1 MRKRKLMLEN
11 GIVLTGEALGS
22 LRQTTGEV
30 VFNTSMTGYQEI
42 LSDPSY
48 CDQIVTLTYP
58 LIGNYGIN
66 RDDFETLN
74 PSAGG
79 LIVKESAAH
88 PSNFRSAANLDEWLK
103 EKDIP
108 ALAGVDTRM
117 LTRMIREH
125 GTLYGRLFG
134 EQEEE
139 KEILEELRAFQP
151 TRNKVKKVSTQH
163 AYHAPGTGR
172 RVVLM
177 DYGAK
182 HGIARNLIK
191 RGCDVFVLPYNSLA
205 EDIFKLNPDG
215 VMLSNGPGDPEDVP
229 EAVETLKKLIG
240 HLPIFGI
247 CLGHQLLSL
256 ACGAS
261 SSKLKF
267 GHRGA
272 NHPVKDVRSGRVD
285 MTSQNHGYTIDRD
298 SLMGTDLQLTHV
310 NVNDGTVEG
319 VAHNHYPAFSV
330 QYHPEASPGPE
341 DSNDLFDEFTAMID
355 KHRAKTPQV

>member
-1 MRKRKLMLEN
+1 MKRKLVLEN
-11 GIVLTGEALGS
+11 GTVFTGDAIGS
-22 LRQTTGEV
+22 LQETTGEV

-48 CDQIVTLTYP
+48 CDQIITLTYP

-66 RDDFETLN
+66 RDDFETLH

-79 LIVKESAAH
+79 LIIRESASH
-88 PSNFRSAANLDEWLK
+88 PSNFRSAASLDAWLK

-108 ALAGVDTRM
+108 AIAGIDTRM
-117 LTRMIREH
+117 LTRIIRKH
-125 GTLYGRLFG
+125 GTLSGRICS
-134 EQEEE
+134 E
-139 KEILEELRAFQP
+139 KADETEAVEELQAFQP
-151 TRNKVKKVSTQH
+151 SKDKVKRVSTKN
-163 AYHAPGTGR
+163 AYHAPGSGR

-182 HGIARNLIK
+182 HGIARNLIG
-191 RGCDVFVLPYNSLA
+191 RGCDVFVLPYNATA
-205 EDIFKLNPDG
+205 EEVLKLNPDG
-215 VMLSNGPGDPEDVP
+215 VMLSNGPGDPTDVP
-229 EAVETLKKLIG
+229 ESIETLKKLLG
-240 HLPIFGI
+240 HVPIFGI

-267 GHRGA
+267 GHRGG

-285 MTSQNHGYTIDRD
+285 ITSQNHGYTIDRD

-319 VAHNHYPAFSV
+319 VAHQHYPAFSV
-330 QYHPEASPGPE
+330 QYHPEASPGP
-341 DSNDLFDEFTAMID
+341 NDPNYLFDEFMKMIE
-355 KHRAKTPQV
+355 KHQVVSI

>member
-1 MRKRKLMLEN
+1 MKRKLMLEN
-11 GIVLTGEALGS
+11 GTVFTGDALGS
-22 LRQTTGEV
+22 LRETTGEV
-30 VFNTSMTGYQEI
+30 VFNTSMTGYQEM

-48 CDQIVTLTYP
+48 CDQFITLTYP

-74 PSAGG
+74 PAAGG
-79 LIVKESAAH
+79 LIIKESASH
-88 PSNFRSAANLDEWLK
+88 PSNFRSVETLDHWLK

-117 LTRMIREH
+117 LTRIIREY
-125 GTLYGRLFG
+125 GTLYGRFFG
-134 EQEEE
+134 EKDDEY
-139 KEILEELRAFQP
+139 EIFEELRAFQP
-151 TRNKVKKVSTQH
+151 TRNKVKKVSTTN
-163 AYHAPGTGR
+163 AYHAPGSGR
-172 RVVLM
+172 RVVLL
-177 DYGAK
+177 DFGAK

-191 RGCDVFVLPYNSLA
+191 RGCDVFVLPYNSTVD
-205 EDIFKLNPDG
+205 DIRKLEPDG

-229 EAVETLKKLIG
+229 EAVETLKTLLG
-240 HLPIFGI
+240 TVPIFGI

-256 ACGAS
+256 AAGAS

-285 MTSQNHGYTIDRD
+285 ITSQNHGYTIDRE

-319 VAHNHYPAFSV
+319 VQHQEYPAFSV
-330 QYHPEASPGPE
+330 QYHPEASPGPD

-355 KHRAKTPQV
+355 KHRTKNTTRV

>member
-1 MRKRKLMLEN
+1 MKRKLILEN
-11 GIVLTGEALGS
+11 GTVFTGEALGS
-22 LRQTTGEV
+22 SRDTSGEV

-48 CDQIVTLTYP
+48 CDQIITLTYP

-79 LIVKESAAH
+79 LIVRESATH
-88 PSNFRSAANLDEWLK
+88 PSNFRSAASLDAWLK

-108 ALAGVDTRM
+108 AIAGIDTRM
-117 LTRMIREH
+117 LTRLIRNH
-125 GTLYGRLFG
+125 GTLYGRICN
-134 EQEEE
+134 E
-139 KEILEELRAFQP
+139 KADEADIIEELQAFQP
-151 TRNKVKKVSTQH
+151 SKDKVKKVSTKN
-163 AYHAPGTGR
+163 AYHAPGSGR

-182 HGIARNLIK
+182 HGIARNLIE
-191 RGCDVFVLPYNSLA
+191 RGCDVFVLPYNATA
-205 EDIFKLNPDG
+205 EEVMKLNPDG
-215 VMLSNGPGDPEDVP
+215 IMLSNGPGDPTDVP
-229 EAVETLKKLIG
+229 DAAKTLKALLG
-240 HLPIFGI
+240 QVPIFGI
-247 CLGHQLLSL
+247 CLGHQLLCL

-267 GHRGA
+267 GHRGG
-272 NHPVKDVRSGRVD
+272 NHPVKDVRNGRVD
-285 MTSQNHGYTIDRD
+285 ITSQNHGYTIDRD

-319 VAHNHYPAFSV
+319 VTHHHYPAFSV
-330 QYHPEASPGPE
+330 QYHPEACPGPA
-341 DSNDLFDEFTAMID
+341 DSNDLFDDFIEMID
-355 KHRAKTPQV
+355 KHQAVSI

>member
-1 MRKRKLMLEN
+1 MKRKLMLEN
-11 GIVLTGEALGS
+11 GTVFTGDALGS
-22 LRQTTGEV
+22 MRQTAGEV

-48 CDQIVTLTYP
+48 CDQIITLTYP

-66 RDDFETLN
+66 RDDFETLH
-74 PSAGG
+74 PAAGG
-79 LIVKESAAH
+79 LIVKESARH
-88 PSNFRSAANLDEWLK
+88 PSNFRSACSLDEWLK
-103 EKDIP
+103 DKDIP
-108 ALAGVDTRM
+108 ALAGIDTRM
-117 LTRMIREH
+117 LTRIIREH
-125 GTLYGRLFG
+125 GTLFGRMFS
-134 EQEEE
+134 EQEDQN
-139 KEILEELRAFQP
+139 EILEELRALQP
-151 TRNKVKKVSTQH
+151 TRNKVKKVSTRT

-182 HGIARNLIK
+182 HGIARNLIA
-191 RGCDVFVLPYNSLA
+191 RGCDVFVLPYNSTS
-205 EDIFKLNPDG
+205 EDILELNPDG

-229 EAVETLKKLIG
+229 ESVETLKALIG
-240 HLPIFGI
+240 QVPIFGI

-319 VAHNHYPAFSV
+319 VAHNEHPAFSV

-341 DSNDLFDEFTAMID
+341 DSNPLFDEFMSMMD
-355 KHRAKTPQV
+355 KYKAGTSLV

>member
-1 MRKRKLMLEN
+1 MKRKLMLEN
-11 GIVLTGEALGS
+11 GTIFTGEALGS
-22 LRQTTGEV
+22 TRSTTGEV

-48 CDQIVTLTYP
+48 CDQIITLTYP

-66 RDDFETLN
+66 RDDFETLQ
-74 PSAGG
+74 PAAGG
-79 LIVKESAAH
+79 LIVKESAHH
-88 PSNFRSAANLDEWLK
+88 PSNFRSAARLDDWLK
-103 EKDIP
+103 DKDIP
-108 ALAGVDTRM
+108 AISRIDTRM
-117 LTRMIREH
+117 LTRVIRKH
-125 GTLYGRLFG
+125 GTLHGRMFNV
-134 EQEEE
+134 EEDE
-139 KEILEELRAFQP
+139 NEILEELRALQP
-151 TRNKVKKVSTQH
+151 TRNKVKKVSTRT

-182 HGIARNLIK
+182 HGISRNLIQ
-191 RGCDVFVLPYNSLA
+191 RGCDVFVMPYDTPA
-205 EDIFKLNPDG
+205 KEIFELNPDG
-215 VMLSNGPGDPEDVP
+215 IMLSNGPGDPEDVP
-229 EAVETLKKLIG
+229 EAVDTLKAVLG
-240 HLPIFGI
+240 HIPIFGI

-261 SSKLKF
+261 SSKLTF

-272 NHPVKDVRSGRVD
+272 NHPVKDVRTGRVD
-285 MTSQNHGYTIDRD
+285 MTSQNHGYTIDRQ

-319 VAHNHYPAFSV
+319 VAHNEYPAFSV

-341 DSNDLFDEFTAMID
+341 DSNNLFDEFMKMMD
-355 KHRAKTPQV
+355 KEKAATSFV